1 MNETKPSARRCA
13 CYLRSSKDRT
23 DVSIDAQRRE
33 LQALAKTRN
42 LTLVEE
48 FADAVESGK
57 DANRPG
63 FQSLIR
69 QINNK
74 SRAWD
79 VVLMVDTSRLARNQ
93 YVAHSFMHECRKRGI
108 EVVFAKT
115 PELDGVTG
123 IILPAVL
130 HAMDQVHSFM
140 SREKGLAGMAENVR
154 QGFRAGGRAPYGYR
168 LEYTPTGAVR
178 EGEPVTKSKLITD
191 DNAPKIATYLKG
203 RAQGLTGTH
212 LAEQLG
218 LDLARTSLNGIEWN
232 ALTYAGHT
240 VWNVHNEKTGDGYKG
255 GIKRRPR
262 AEWVIQRNTHQALI
276 TDTDAEAILQRLE
289 AGRTKTYKTRATHLL
304 TGLLTNTEGDA
315 WHGNGEYYRLG
326 KKSVK
331 STRVD
336 GAVLHQVAEDL
347 RSDAFAKALIKS
359 ARKTASRTDDGA
371 ELDKAQKEIRGI
383 DARIERL
390 SNLLSETT
398 ATTTLLRKIE
408 SLENERADIQRR
420 METAETATRQAR
432 ALRQIEE
439 QDVKMILNGI
449 AEELDELD
457 RDDLKEI
464 LRGLI
469 DRIVF
474 DYSSMDCCIHYKIPV
489 QTGELLASPRGLG
502 EIPTIKTTSTCRIL
516 RKRLA
521 A

>member
-1 MNETKPSARRCA
+1 MSEINQSTRRCA
-13 CYLRSSKDRT
+13 FYLRSSKDRT

-33 LQALAKTRN
+33 LQSLAKSRN
-42 LTLVEE
+42 LTIVEK

-63 FQSLIR
+63 FQNLIR
-69 QINNK
+69 QISNK
-74 SRAWD
+74 SRPWS

-154 QGFRAGGRAPYGYR
+154 QGFRAGGRAPFGYQ
-168 LEYTPTGAVR
+168 LEYIPTGAIR
-178 EGEPVTKSKLITD
+178 EGEPVTKSKLVTD

-212 LAEQLG
+212 LAEKLG
-218 LDLARTSLNGIEWN
+218 LDMARTSLNGIEWN

-240 VWNVHNEKTGDGYKG
+240 VWNVHNEKTDNGYKG
-255 GIKRRPR
+255 GVKRRPR
-262 AEWVIQRNTHQALI
+262 SEWLMQRDTHQALI
-276 TDTDAEAILQRLE
+276 SEAEAEAILQKLE
-289 AGRTKTYKTRATHLL
+289 SGRIKTYRTRATHLL
-304 TGLLTNTEGDA
+304 TGILSTADGSALHGD
-315 WHGNGEYYRLG
+315 GEYYRLG

-331 STRVD
+331 AARVD
-336 GAVLHQVAEDL
+336 GAVLRQVADDL
-347 RSDAFAKALIKS
+347 RSDAFVGALVKS
-359 ARKTASRTDDGA
+359 AHKAASRTDDGS
-371 ELDKAQKEIRGI
+371 ELEKAQKEICII
-383 DARIERL
+383 DAKIERL
-390 SNLLSETT
+390 SNLLAKTT
-398 ATTTLLRKIE
+398 ATDILLRKIE
-408 SLENERADIQRR
+408 SFGQERVDIQRR
-420 METAETATRQAR
+420 METAETATRQAC

-439 QDVKMILNGI
+439 KDVKAILNDI
-449 AEELDELD
+449 AEDIDDLD

-469 DRIVF
+469 DRIIF
-474 DYSSMDCCIHYKIPV
+474 DYSNMDCCIHYKIPAISRNLV
-489 QTGELLASPRGLG
+489 ASPTRFELVLS
-502 EIPTIKTTSTCRIL
+502 P
-516 RKRLA
+516 
-521 A
+521 